1 MKKFILHGELSDL
14 FAENIYLDALTP
26 NDAIMGLCVNF
37 PKFKQYFIQKS
48 EIGVDFQFVDSKD
61 KTYER
66 FCGNILLKEKEYH
79 IIPSPQGK
87 AGAAGFLGNFAMNFG
102 MSYGL
107 QKLADKLN
115 FTEEENVPEYEI
127 IQTNSFLYTDNENRA
142 EQGTPVPIVYG
153 QLRVGTKVIHSSV
166 ENYDFDYKN
175 MVIYNSDNIVSA
187 DLVIN
192 SSPSNDDLRN
202 FSVEDQVNSYSV
214 SDKRMLSFGG
224 QNGSKSFNPD
234 INNESYSE
242 GYENQGYWSGG
253 RKVYGPSAKKA
264 LRRHN
269 SGSTVPESNTVRP
282 FVFPRG
288 GMDGAMRPN
297 SSRVDCVTLNGKP
310 IAFKGSSPLK
320 VGNRG
325 NYQKLESIGLYKSLE
340 ILSEGPIA
348 GLALPIGEDS
358 KDNGQVTFPERAT
371 SSLLQ
376 GFKAVLGPL
385 SYYDY
390 LDGRQY
396 TLNDKTEPQEN
407 GELTIISPG
416 QKYRDL
422 NNVLLNGIF
431 NIQANSE
438 EINDHGLSII
448 VDQPTVSY
456 RAALGSSTFDADPL
470 HRARE
475 DGVDGVY
482 SEYTSTNRMFTLD
495 AYHKYELFLNTNTDP
510 SQGGISS
517 DYRDVGKIDLSL
529 LTDNVT
535 LDINLRTF
543 DGFRNRDE
551 SEYFDGE
558 GYNNKILELQIN
570 PYSRPVHFSA
580 NTSPILPTDEIG
592 QCKATVSDLASILDI
607 GNPQS
612 QVDSSIDSYGSDL
625 RQNGDTRTYEDLPVV
640 IENSEFVDSFRPTN
654 KVDAFGNPLEFNK
667 MARIYLDTS
676 KKGVTDQLYK
686 YQNLSVSLHIA
697 NLTRKDG
704 NFFQPAAN
712 TRPGAS
718 QFTAIGYDY
727 LTKEVPLFLS
737 LTLDEYISCANID
750 EKWNGWTNWQVRKKV
765 DGKWI
770 YQSIGAGTDNQGNS
784 LEYRHLRKYPAPDSV
799 QKQEWSRFGNYFSG
813 SPDSLPISYVH
824 YGEGNSDEDVV
835 SNGAKIVEASAI
847 YNPLVDQL
855 PDINPNNYPEY
866 QYFDAPY
873 EEGDI
878 VTFDLSTLRSFKQF
892 GTNLEISS
900 EFPEDNN
907 IYEEVFWGPNDQLII
922 EGSPSGYKFFQQ
934 ELDDGALG
942 FKTYPWVFECI
953 SGYNSPIK
961 DPSYYTN
968 YSSYSD
974 YFPGD
979 IVKRGLDFYKAIGNK
994 VGLPFDE
1001 GTIGAVVPSGSM
1013 RDWSG
1018 NYTFAIGQ
1026 SFKILDGLNGQ
1037 GMYNDDDYAG
1047 WLFES
1052 KYENI
1057 CWGCEQVI
1065 QWNPNIQFN
1074 YNPFIPN
1081 YVKDSNS
1088 NTNCNIYIL
1097 TKQTFIGDD
1106 PTTGDANSPWQ
1117 PYECNTID
1125 FLDTNKFDFYP
1136 SEYRQVDG
1144 RGEWIVPDEFE
1155 PYLIEAVEVTNT
1167 GVWKILPMKNVAPPQ
1182 QYSEWSKTESY
1193 QKREYVLYGGKFYRA
1208 KNDVKNPWQKPEYA
1222 TSLPHI
1228 LPDHLMH
1235 KALGYSSDYLNK
1247 QNEPTQ
1253 QEIAD
1258 LLGSDFNIEEAE
1270 SLPHW
1275 FAPFDGYDPSDIL
1288 NDQFHKYFSQGHAKL
1303 AMLDTFTFK
1312 AAESYPEWRDNIAYQ
1327 GFYYFQDFFTYHETK
1342 TTAIVASSNIRFEDH
1357 WLFDVVYE
1365 EDGEDVYGLHRRTKQ
1380 NSDYFQYQRDTTP
1393 EEKDD
1398 VNLEISTYFTQTYSD
1413 DWGRPAWDGMEDY
1426 YYTDKNLIDYQR
1438 GKFDDAPRLANLR
1451 WIAESINLNYF
1462 NQFNSTTWK
1471 GQYLNDGLVVVK
1483 REHSQWDFAHQQRV
1497 ASKNAWKRQGSNR
1510 PYCRNYTNVQIN
1522 KSHVVVRY
1530 NGRLFKLKDGESV
1543 DPEENN
1549 FLYDLDT
1556 DQRTEYRKTFYKD
1569 NGYNG
1574 NQEVTL
1580 FSGDK
1585 TIKGI
1590 RLKCPTACND
1600 AFYNGG
1606 ETFEFQKIGTKP
1618 TRIANGD
1625 EAANITLSPGLSAV
1639 ARSLLD
1645 DVTFETEDGG
1655 QVTQTSNISDNEL
1668 ITSLSKTATF
1678 STDISVT
1685 RRTFDP
1691 PIDSNGSLNS
1701 KWIEIPL
1708 SLTPD
1713 RDPDNWESNV
1723 SWKQAEI
1730 EEEED
1735 SFKPGDY
1742 NIDFDF
1748 QGFAVDTNV
1757 TALMPDP
1764 PPGGENPGFVGRLF
1778 GGGKKVNDIYQ
1789 SPKHFIKY
1797 TEPEWTRLANGVS
1810 KNVSIS
1816 KLIRE
1821 VYLSRA
1827 VVYEQSVT
1835 YYKSFGR
1842 KKPGYEYQ
1850 TFNSIPCYAST
1861 GEKFNEYILN
1871 QFKKAIEANGDT
1883 FIIDKAMASKE
1894 ARVGNS
1900 RITSNTVSSSSQV
1913 AALQS
1918 RGYQTLRTRFLLFN
1932 IGVGGRNMPF
1942 DPSNPELE
1950 FVQDYLYGSE
1960 NSGFP
1965 SYMLQSHEFD
1975 GSRNGYFGRSLK
1987 TFKNIQFLNLGY
1999 SPGDFS
2005 DDRTGF
2011 YESTFSPRATIYVL
2025 RKRQDNTVSILPTS
2039 IEAFAQ
2045 TDNSHGIIQNIFLLK
2060 TPTKCVYDPFAF
2072 GWTYIS
2078 PTSKDSLKPSV
2089 VMGGDLYQDIG
2100 FFVSIDSTIGNYPIK
2115 CEVSDGEVTSIV
2127 VNGFYNAPESGD
2139 TGLKYGWES
2148 HVENDSPDFRT
2159 PLGLYNDGSILSLT
2173 VLNSSRNGKVKA
2185 VGEVL
2190 DSNNITFIDKDR
2202 YLASN
2207 KNSRMIHTGRVK
2219 EFDIIDSG
2227 SGYNSV
2233 FVNGYVL
2240 PLVNVLKSLQTDSF
2254 ERGYKPGLLAL
2265 AYGLPASKFEN
2276 VNLTPQQ
2283 LVSYVKVKIQFQV
2296 ASTGKIENDRSNFNS
2311 ALPNG
2316 YAILNPGIGFSVPDR
2331 IIFLNADYHYPIN
2344 DDMSDD
2350 EKEFNTTMRL
2360 RMAHLRSLLS
2370 SQKPKIFASDQSISL
2385 NPDHDLQ
2392 KQPLI
2397 LNAIPENGSIR
2408 FIEQKQSGKGFL
2420 PFDRIPDPFEN
2431 LSEFLPAFNLT
2442 FNNGSLVSA
2451 FLDFDNN
2458 LTSFSPED
2466 TEVSITISNPKLLVK
2481 DMSSNNPGSDPYA
2494 KFRSIYLD
2502 DIPIRDHTHRFN
2514 FSKFHFDLRVGNF
2527 KNYDTEYNI
2536 PRILNDDVRSSLISD
2551 EFKIPAYTKFLNSP
2565 LYGPRNEGDKDYF
2578 ITHTIKNPQVTNVSI
2593 SIKINKLHYIYEGDE
2608 SVVYLNLIPILGM
2621 VFGWMIGKYLAE
2633 QLKEFIPDLAK
2644 TFGIGASI
2652 GFTFPKLLSAPI
2664 KMAANAIAEAFVMTG
2679 GILGALAGIDIAKK
2693 YFGCDKLPWL
2703 CFKVGELIKNSGEIW
2718 PAKINLIVEY
2728 GLEGKNLTKQ
2738 LLTFSGCATSPYVK
2752 DVYLDALPLPN
2763 REDEYINR
2771 NRTIRIYRSTRE
2783 IDPLVGGLAE
2793 ARFKIDAEVASITEY
2808 VGGYFSYPTTALV
2821 GTRLNSKDFPSL
2833 PKREFLIKG
2842 KLIKIPS
2849 NYDAVNGLYIG
2860 SWNGYFRDEFLWT
2873 SNPAWVIYDLLTNEK
2888 YGMGKYGVTA
2898 EDIDK
2903 WSFYRFAQRCDDRV
2917 DTIVD
2922 GQETNERRH
2931 MCNLY
2936 VDSEKEAF
2944 QYVKGLMQIYN
2955 ASLNFT
2961 HGKITIV
2968 QDAPSEVGPVML
2980 FNNSNISEGGFA
2992 YSSTPAT
2999 SQITAVTVDYLDERD
3014 NYTPKSEYVENSR
3027 GIRIHGYSHIRIP
3040 GNGITRTGE
3049 AFRLA
3054 WQKMLSREVEREVI
3068 SFSTGLKGSFLSIGD
3083 IIEVVD
3089 NNKVS
3094 HHSGGRVT
3102 KIVDNNTI
3110 ELDVPIEAIGDTDFL
3125 YVEINDHNYENWE
3138 SEKEYTFP
3146 TVVEHKN
3153 LFYALIGQNGLN
3165 SPNVDPTNWRPLI
3178 DFKGKKFSKYTIMSK
3193 SNFSVTFAENLF
3205 KNIKTGYTWTVY
3217 HNTDNKIKSKEYRVQ
3232 QIKQKSTLEY
3242 EILASEYHI
3251 DKYIQI
3257 DKLSSSSDS
3266 VGGID
3271 FNPTEYYGH
3280 DIKLSPPATRTPTP
3294 TITPSN
3300 SVTPS
3305 YTPTSSITP
3314 TYTPTNTITPTYT
3327 ATQTITPTNT
3337 TTVTPTATP
3346 SLTAT
3351 PTVTP
3356 SLTATPTLTPSLT
3369 ATPTFTP
3376 THTPTQTITPTN
3388 TTTVTPT
3395 ATPSLT
3401 ATPTITPTI
3410 TPTTTTTPSNT
3421 ITATITH
3428 TPVPTFSITPS
3439 FGSSMTPT
3447 LTPTITPTVTP
3458 SNTLTPTVTPSNTLT
3473 PTVTPSNTLTPTH
3486 TPTITPTLTVTPT
3499 NTNTPTPTLTQTIT
3513 PTETVTPTQVAH
3525 PLFLHYGANVTVLQ
3539 TAEGQSV
3546 ESTIYRKMDDRC
3558 WKGRAT
3564 VKYWL
3569 SSVDSNTVNKDLVAK
3584 KDEDFLEK
3592 QGEITFEDGEDSTT
3606 VEISALLDDVDDY
3619 PEFFQIMI
3627 DSHVDIV
3634 DTVFRQTHTVFENFD
3649 NPKLILINLP
3659 STTPTPTYSVTPS
3672 ITPTSTVT
3680 PTHTPTHTPTLTVS
3694 TTPPP
3699 TDTPIPSI
3707 SPTQTPTQT
3716 PFPTDTPTSTPDPTA
3731 TPPRTPLP
3739 YHDGGIQV
3747 YLDPDVAVLN
3757 EGSTAH
3763 LTVRRTLGPGFYA
3776 GPVSGVVDV
3785 SLSEEFTPPLE
3796 FTSFLNNEFT
3806 DGLNNWSI
3814 NDSVDVNLEV
3824 VNNTNQNNKL
3834 IKLSSETSSSTRPSI
3849 VNGIRDP
3856 GHVSD
3861 PSIFKSWSG
3870 FYITGDGFHNRLLY
3884 DDPNK
3889 NTHILALSGIVDESD
3904 SFYDPTENL
3913 VIFGERLS
3921 FPFPYSL
3928 IFENRNE
3935 FPSNVPK
3942 ELTADR
3948 PFIVGAYKSF
3958 DGLTPGAIYNT
3969 SYEAAVIDDDSGPV
3983 LNAILFEPLIYSKE
3997 YPVDWEETQDSWPD
4011 LTLGSFTLNGNN
4023 LSGDSS
4029 VNNFDPAI
4037 ITFPTIPGRGY
4048 SIEVSVEH
4056 SETSFDITNP
4066 PTVFELFLNDQ
4077 PIKEIT
4083 SSDIDLSNNGRH
4095 IISHIFQ
4102 AQSDTVSNIS
4112 FLNGDF
4118 SDGASTSLN
4127 DWEVTDQNN
4136 STIDD
4141 STVIDTSEDGVL
4153 LETSS
4158 IDSTNLSDTAKVSQ
4172 TLGTSIGQ
4180 EYSILLDFKKI
4191 TPASTIALVMLV
4203 NDVVVFNSHER
4214 LNPAAG
4220 TVNFI
4225 APVTF
4230 EANSDSTKISF
4241 TTDNVHGAILLRSVE
4256 ISIKS
4261 SLLNNNNL
4269 KISMPTIGNSETN
4282 SLVISDIKIKEG
4294 FYYSKLNR
4302 LRFNVLD
4309 NTDGE
4314 YLNAA
4319 KSITLMAF
4327 QQDPGKSVIH
4337 SLNISAPKSL
4347 PKIHQTISFNDDIVN
4362 KPTEIINIRAFITNA
4377 NGGSTDMFIDGKK
4390 IASTEQQGNFI
4401 FSANHEIR
4409 VGAFMGNVYD
4419 SFSLG
4424 FSSEGIGSRQIDSV
4438 YVQSSGSLGFA
4449 GPDDIHVGE
4458 LDFSFESNETKTLTD
4473 QAIVTIKDDQW
4484 YPEELNEVFSISL
4497 PYDKLSSHPG
4507 DAVYINKDKTVTG
4520 FGLILEPTPTPT
4532 ITPTLTSTVT
4542 PTSTLTPTLTVTPT
4556 LTPTVTPSL
4565 AYQYFYDKFVSLDL
4579 TTSTFGKT
4587 KVGSDIYF
4595 YNTENLIGKDWS
4607 LHLAHSWYDK
4617 GNSYNDSD
4625 YSEVAFIVAGGQQK
4639 HTFGMSAM
4647 DLGASLARELI
4658 VYRPK
4663 MNDRLYDGA
4672 ISGKINFEMVFDN
4685 VDIDIGSPY
4694 TYTKDGELI
4703 DYFEQP
4709 LELDK
4714 YNNLEDSLPLNPIKQ
4729 GWRSPTSKQY
4739 RLKSQGDSADERSPP
4754 GVNSYLFI
4762 THQDQNPQREDS
4774 SSNVSFDFYLAKGQ
4788 IATNVVG
4795 VSGVRKN
4802 FPSRDSEIYIYDP
4815 ITDTETGEY
4824 TILAPDC
4831 DDDDSSLSEHIL
4843 PLPKG
4848 ETVTVKLK
4856 YENIVLCDEHDNN
4869 NTSNENIE
4877 NQPSFSDLAPS
4888 IYLNP
4893 FKEKQIKLF
4902 IYQSDSYDGTTPD
4915 AIDLDD
4921 PSQVQCNLI
4930 DPPLFKLNNRYGS
4943 TMDFQ
4948 ENVRDNTPYIFP
4960 DQVFRIDFHNI
4971 DVHLDP
4977 YRGFALLS
4985 KNDDSFIVE
4994 YYDLVSRTVK
5004 TTFVVKCKNIDLPS
5018 SDMSKFDIEGLPN
5031 DATSTKKDRQ
5041 IGGKNGIQFNIELG
5055 DGEKIEFII
5064 ADTDETVGPY
5074 NPNATNPPAG
5084 YNTVYQKFQI
5094 RGIDAR
5100 TAFTGG

>member
-14 FAENIYLDALTP
+14 FTENIYLDALTP

-48 EIGVDFQFVDSKD
+48 EVGVDFQFVDSKD

-87 AGAAGFLGNFAMNFG
+87 AGAAGMVGNFAMNFG

-175 MVIYNSDNIVSA
+175 MVIYNSDNIVNA
-187 DLVIN
+187 DLIIN
-192 SSPSNDDLRN
+192 STPSNDDLRN

-214 SDKRMLSFGG
+214 SDKRRLSFGG
-224 QNGSKSFNPD
+224 ENGAKSFSPD

-242 GYENQGYWSGG
+242 GYKNEGYWSGG

-264 LRRHN
+264 IRRHN

-288 GMDGAMRPN
+288 GMDGSMRP
-297 SSRVDCVTLNGKP
+297 SSSKVDCVTLGGKP

-320 VGNRG
+320 VGDRG

-348 GLALPIGEDS
+348 GLALPIGDGS

-376 GFKAVLGPL
+376 GFKAQLGPL

-390 LDGRQY
+390 FDDREY
-396 TLNDKTEPQEN
+396 TLNDKTDPKED
-407 GELTIISPG
+407 GEITIVSPG
-416 QKYRDL
+416 QKYRNL
-422 NNVLLNGIF
+422 NNDLLNGLF

-448 VDQPTVSY
+448 VDQPSVSY

-470 HRARE
+470 HVQKE
-475 DGVDGVY
+475 NSGGVY
-482 SEYTSTNRMFTLD
+482 SRYTSTNRMFTLD
-495 AYHKYELFLNTNTDP
+495 AYDEHKLSLNMNKDP
-510 SQGGISS
+510 NQGGIF
-517 DYRDVGKIDLSL
+517 DEYRDAGKIDLSL
-529 LTDNVT
+529 LTDNVS
-535 LDINLRTF
+535 LDMNLRAF

-551 SEYFDGE
+551 LEYFDGE
-558 GYNNKILELQIN
+558 GYNNKVFEVQIN
-570 PYSRPVHFSA
+570 PYSRPLNFSA
-580 NTSPILPTDEIG
+580 NTSPVLPSDEIG

-625 RQNGDTRTYEDLPVV
+625 RQYGDTRTYEDLPVV
-640 IENSEFVDSFRPTN
+640 IENSEFVDSFRPDN
-654 KVDAFGNPLEFNK
+654 KVDAFGDPLTFDK
-667 MARIYLDTS
+667 MARIYLDTN

-686 YQNLSVSLHIA
+686 YQDLSVRLHVA

-704 NFFQPAAN
+704 NFFQPAVNA
-712 TRPGAS
+712 RPGAS
-718 QFTAIGYDY
+718 QFTKIGYDY

-765 DGKWI
+765 DGNWT
-770 YQSIGAGTDNQGNS
+770 YQPIGAGTDNQGNS

-799 QKQEWSRFGNYFSG
+799 NKQEWSRFGNYFSG

-824 YGEGNSDEDVV
+824 YGKGSSDEDVV

-847 YNPLVDQL
+847 YNPLVDQV
-855 PDINPNNYPEY
+855 PDINPSNYQEY
-866 QYFDAPY
+866 QSFNTPY
-873 EEGDI
+873 EQGDR
-878 VTFDLSTLRSFKQF
+878 VTFSLDTF
-892 GTNLEISS
+892 TNMLGFENNI
-900 EFPEDNN
+900 EVLAKFPEQNN
-907 IYEEVFWGPNDQLII
+907 IYEEVLWGPNDQLII
-922 EGSPSGYKFFQQ
+922 EGSHSGYKFFKQ
-934 ELDDGALG
+934 EVDDGSLG
-942 FKTYPWVFECI
+942 FKEYPWVFECI
-953 SGYNSPIK
+953 SGYNSPLRNL
-961 DPSYYTN
+961 PTHEYFVN
-968 YSSYSD
+968 YNQYSD
-974 YFPGD
+974 YYPGD
-979 IVKRGLDFYKAIGNK
+979 LVKRGLDYYKVIENK
-994 VGLPFDE
+994 IGLPFDE
-1001 GTIGAVVPSGSM
+1001 GTIDAHVPSGSM
-1013 RDWSG
+1013 KDWTG

-1026 SFKILDGLNGQ
+1026 SFKIVDGLNGQ
-1037 GMYNDDDYAG
+1037 GMHDGDDFAG
-1047 WLFES
+1047 WVFES

-1057 CWGCEQVI
+1057 CWGCEQVV
-1065 QWNPNIQFN
+1065 QWNPNIIFN
-1074 YNPFIPN
+1074 YNPFIPS

-1088 NTNCNIYIL
+1088 DTNCNIFKL
-1097 TKQTFIGDD
+1097 TKQTFLGDD
-1106 PTTGDANSPWQ
+1106 PATGDADSAWQ
-1117 PYECNTID
+1117 PFECDTINFYD
-1125 FLDTNKFDFYP
+1125 SEKWSFYP
-1136 SEYRQVDG
+1136 SEFEQVDG
-1144 RGEWIVPDEFE
+1144 RTQWIVPTEFE
-1155 PYLIEAVEVTNT
+1155 PYITEPVSITNT
-1167 GVWKILPMKNVAPPQ
+1167 EVWKIQHMQNVAPPQ
-1182 QYSEWSKTESY
+1182 EYSEWSKTESY
-1193 QKREYVLYGGKFYRA
+1193 QEREYVIYGGKFYRA
-1208 KNDVKNPWQKPEYA
+1208 KNDVKNPWQKPEYS
-1222 TSLPHI
+1222 TSLTNM
-1228 LPDHLMH
+1228 LPEHVMH
-1235 KALGYSSDYLNK
+1235 KALGYSADYLSNRG
-1247 QNEPTQ
+1247 EPSQ
-1253 QEIAD
+1253 QVIKD
-1258 LLGSDFNIEEAE
+1258 LLGSDFQIEEAK

-1275 FAPFDGYDPSDIL
+1275 FGSSDRTVEIT
-1288 NDQFHKYFSQGHAKL
+1288 NDRIAAYFKNGGAKL
-1303 AMLDTFTFK
+1303 KLLDSFSFK
-1312 AAESYPEWRDNIAYQ
+1312 SVESYPEWQDNIAYQ
-1327 GFYYFQDFFTYHETK
+1327 GFYYFQDFFTYHKTK
-1342 TTAIVASSNIRFEDH
+1342 TTAIVADSNVEFEDH
-1357 WLFDVVYE
+1357 WLFNVVYE
-1365 EDGEDVYGLHRRTKQ
+1365 DDGEDVYGLHRTTRP
-1380 NSDYFQYQRDTTP
+1380 NSDYFGYNRDTTP

-1398 VNLEISTYFTQTYSD
+1398 INMEISTYFLQTYSD
-1413 DWGRPAWDGMEDY
+1413 DWGQPAWNGMEDY
-1426 YYTDKNLIDYQR
+1426 YYTDKDLLDYQAGR
-1438 GKFDDAPRLANLR
+1438 SDRAPRLANLK
-1451 WIAESINLNYF
+1451 WIAESIDLNHF
-1462 NQFNSTTWK
+1462 NRFTSSTWK
-1471 GQYLNDGLVVVK
+1471 GKFLNEGLVVVK
-1483 REHSQWDFAHQQRV
+1483 REHSLVEFTAQQQKL
-1497 ASKNAWKRQGSNR
+1497 ADNAWINHTKT
-1510 PYCRNYTNVQIN
+1510 YCRHYTNVQIN

-1543 DPEENN
+1543 DPEEKN
-1549 FLYDLDT
+1549 FLYDVNT
-1556 DQRTEYRKTFYKD
+1556 DQRTIYKKTFYSN

-1574 NQEVTL
+1574 NKDVTL

-1585 TIKGI
+1585 TIKG
-1590 RLKCPTACND
+1590 RRVKCPTACND
-1600 AFYNGG
+1600 AYYNGG
-1606 ETFEFQKIGTKP
+1606 MSFNDPESPQTLGTKP
-1618 TRIANGD
+1618 IRTVNGD
-1625 EAANITLSPGLSAV
+1625 ETIDMTLRPAV
-1639 ARSLLD
+1639 TALATSLFD
-1645 DVTFETEDGG
+1645 DVVNQIEGG
-1655 QVTQTSNISDNEL
+1655 GEVTVTSNISPNDL
-1668 ITSLSKTATF
+1668 VTSSPIDTYTTPL
-1678 STDISVT
+1678 SVT

-1691 PIDSNGSLNS
+1691 PIDVNGLLNS

-1713 RDPDNWESNV
+1713 RDPDNWESNIL
-1723 SWKQAEI
+1723 WKQAEI

-1735 SFKPGDY
+1735 SFRPGDY
-1742 NIDFDF
+1742 NVDFDF
-1748 QGFAVDTNV
+1748 QGFAVDKNV
-1757 TALMPDP
+1757 VALMPDP
-1764 PPGGENPGFVGRLF
+1764 PPGGGKVGVVGRLF
-1778 GGGKKVNDIYQ
+1778 GKGKKINDIYQ
-1789 SPKHFIKY
+1789 SPKHRIKY

-1821 VYLSRA
+1821 VYLSRS
-1827 VVYEQSVT
+1827 VVYEKSVT
-1835 YYKSFGR
+1835 IYKTFGR
-1842 KKPGYEYQ
+1842 KKNALEYQ
-1850 TFNSIPCYAST
+1850 TFSSIPCYANT
-1861 GEKFNEYILN
+1861 GEKFNEYILS
-1871 QFKKAIEANGDT
+1871 QFKKTIEANGDT
-1883 FIIDKAMASKE
+1883 FIIDQAMTNKE

-1900 RITSNTVSSSSQV
+1900 RIRSNTVSSSAQV
-1913 AALQS
+1913 QALQS
-1918 RGYQTLRTRFLLFN
+1918 RSYQTLRTRFLLFN
-1932 IGVGGRNMPF
+1932 IGVGGLNMPLN
-1942 DPSNPELE
+1942 PSNKEEE
-1950 FVQDYLYGSE
+1950 FIQDYLYGTE

-1965 SYMLQSHEFD
+1965 AYMLQSHEFD
-1975 GSRNGYFGRSLK
+1975 SSRNGYFGRSLK

-1999 SPGDFS
+1999 APGDFS

-2011 YESTFSPRATIYVL
+2011 YESTFSPRATVYVL
-2025 RKRQDNTVSILPTS
+2025 RKRNDGSVSILPTS

-2045 TDNSHGIIQNIFLLK
+2045 TDNSHGIIQNIFLLN
-2060 TPTKCVYDPFAF
+2060 TPKKCVYDPFAF

-2078 PTSKDSLKPSV
+2078 PTSAASLKPSV
-2089 VMGGDLYQDIG
+2089 ILGNDMYQDIG
-2100 FFVSIDSTIGNYPIK
+2100 FFVSIDSTIGNYPTK
-2115 CEVSDGEVTSIV
+2115 CKIEDGKVTSIV
-2127 VNGFYNAPESGD
+2127 VNNFYDAPNSGE
-2139 TGLKYGWES
+2139 TGLKYGWAS
-2148 HVENDSPDFRT
+2148 HVENDNPDFRT
-2159 PLGLYNDGSILSLT
+2159 PLGLYSDNSIQSIT
-2173 VLNSSRNGKVKA
+2173 VLNSSRNAKVQA

-2190 DSNNITFIDKDR
+2190 DSNSISFIDKQR

-2207 KNSRMIHTGRVK
+2207 KNSRFIRTGRVK

-2227 SGYNSV
+2227 SGYNTV
-2233 FVNGYVL
+2233 FVNGYIL
-2240 PLVNVLKSLQTDSF
+2240 PLINILKSLQTDSL

-2265 AYGLPASKFEN
+2265 VYGLPASKFEN
-2276 VNLTPQQ
+2276 TNISVSQ
-2283 LVSYVKVKIQFQV
+2283 LVSYVKVKVQFQV

-2316 YAILNPGIGFSVPDR
+2316 YAILNPGLGFSVPDR
-2331 IIFLNADYHYPIN
+2331 IIFLNKDYHYPIN

-2350 EKEFNTTMRL
+2350 EKDFNIKMRL
-2360 RMAHLRSLLS
+2360 RMDHLRSRLS
-2370 SQKPKIFASDQSISL
+2370 SEKPKIFTSDQSASL
-2385 NPDHDLQ
+2385 NPDHDLK

-2397 LNAIPENGSIR
+2397 LNATPENGSIR
-2408 FIEQKQSGKGFL
+2408 FINQKQSGKGFL
-2420 PFDRIPDPFEN
+2420 PFDRIPDPFEK
-2431 LSEFLPAFNLT
+2431 LSEFLPTFALT

-2451 FLDFDNN
+2451 FLNFSNN
-2458 LTSFSPED
+2458 LTSFSPSD
-2466 TEVSITISNPKLLVK
+2466 TDVSVVISNPRLLTK
-2481 DMSSNNPGSDPYA
+2481 DMSSNDPNSDPFA

-2527 KNYDTEYNI
+2527 KNHDTEYNI
-2536 PRILNDDVRSSLISD
+2536 PRILDDDVRLPLISD

-2621 VFGWMIGKYLAE
+2621 VFGWMVGKYLAE
-2633 QLKEFIPDLAK
+2633 QIKEFIPDLAK

-2664 KMAANAIAEAFVMTG
+2664 KMASNAIAEAFVMTG
-2679 GILGALAGIDIAKK
+2679 GVLGALAGIDIAKK

-2728 GLEGKNLTKQ
+2728 GLEGKSLKKQ
-2738 LLTFSGCATSPYVK
+2738 MLTFSGCATSPYVK

-2783 IDPLVGGLAE
+2783 IDPLIGGLAE

-2849 NYDAVNGLYIG
+2849 NYDAINGLYVG

-2873 SNPAWVIYDLLTNEK
+2873 SNPAWIIYDLLTNEK
-2888 YGMGKYGVTA
+2888 YGMGKYGVTT

-2922 GQETNERRH
+2922 GKETNERRH

-2936 VDSEKEAF
+2936 IDSEKEAF
-2944 QYVKGLMQIYN
+2944 EYIKGLMQVYN

-2968 QDAPSEVGPVML
+2968 QDAPSEVGPIML

-3014 NYTPKSEYVENSR
+3014 NYNPKSEYVENSR

-3102 KIVDNNTI
+3102 KIVDSHTI
-3110 ELDVPIEAIGDTDFL
+3110 ELDVPIEAIGNTDFL
-3125 YVEINDHNYENWE
+3125 YVEINDHNYDKWE
-3138 SEKEYTFP
+3138 SEKEYSFP
-3146 TVVEHKN
+3146 SVVDHNN

-3178 DFKGKKFSKYTIMSK
+3178 DFKGKKFSKYTITAASQ
-3193 SNFSVTFAENLF
+3193 FSVTFKESLF
-3205 KNIKTGYTWTVY
+3205 NNIKTGYTWTVY
-3217 HNTDNKIKSKEYRVQ
+3217 HNTQDKIKSKEYRVQ

-3242 EILASEYHI
+3242 EILASEYYI

-3271 FNPTEYYGH
+3271 FSPTEYYGH
-3280 DIKLSPPATRTPTP
+3280 EIKLSPPATRTPTP

-3314 TYTPTNTITPTYT
+3314 TYTPTKTITPTYT
-3327 ATQTITPTNT
+3327 PTQTITPTNT
-3337 TTVTPTATP
+3337 VTQ
-3346 SLTAT
+3346 T

-3356 SLTATPTLTPSLT
+3356 SLTATPTVTPTLT
-3369 ATPTFTP
+3369 ATSTITP
-3376 THTPTQTITPTN
+3376 TYTPTQTITPTN
-3388 TTTVTPT
+3388 TATQTPTVTTSLTVTPT
-3395 ATPSLT
+3395 VTPTLT
-3401 ATPTITPTI
+3401 ATSTITPTI
-3410 TPTTTTTPSNT
+3410 TPTTTVTPSNT

-3428 TPVPTFSITPS
+3428 TPVPTTSVSPS
-3439 FGSSMTPT
+3439 FGTSMTPT

-3473 PTVTPSNTLTPTH
+3473 PTNTPTV
-3486 TPTITPTLTVTPT
+3486 TPTLTVTPT
-3499 NTNTPTPTLTQTIT
+3499 NTITPTHTSTQTVT

-3525 PLFLHYGANVTVLQ
+3525 PLFLHYGTNVTVLQ

-3558 WKGRAT
+3558 WKGPAT

-3569 SSVDSNTVNKDLVAK
+3569 SSIDPNTIDESALAVQN
-3584 KDEDFLEK
+3584 EDFLPK
-3592 QGEITFEDGEDSTT
+3592 QGEIIFKDGEDSTT
-3606 VEISALLDDVDDY
+3606 IQISALLDDVDDY

-3634 DTVFRQTHTVFENFD
+3634 HQVFHQTHTVFENFD
-3649 NPKLILINLP
+3649 NPKFILINLP
-3659 STTPTPTYSVTPS
+3659 STTPTPTYSITPS
-3672 ITPTSTVT
+3672 ETPTNTVT
-3680 PTHTPTHTPTLTVS
+3680 PTITPTHTPTLTISV
-3694 TTPPP
+3694 TPPP

-3716 PFPTDTPTSTPDPTA
+3716 PVPTDTPTSTPEPTA

-3747 YLDPDVAVLN
+3747 YLDPDVAIMN

-3763 LTVRRTLGPGFYA
+3763 LVVKRTIGQGFYS
-3776 GPVSGVVDV
+3776 GPVNGIVNV
-3785 SLSEEFTPPLE
+3785 SLSEEFTPPLQI
-3796 FTSFLNNEFT
+3796 TSFLNNEFT
-3806 DGLNNWSI
+3806 DGLNDWTVD
-3814 NDSVDVNLEV
+3814 DSVDVDLEV
-3824 VNNTNQNNKL
+3824 VNHTHQNNKL
-3834 IKLSSETSSSTRPSI
+3834 IKLSSDTSSANKASI
-3849 VNGIRDP
+3849 VDGIRDP
-3856 GHVSD
+3856 SNN
-3861 PSIFKSWSG
+3861 KSWSG
-3870 FYITGDGFHNRLLY
+3870 FYITGYGIHSHLLY
-3884 DDPNK
+3884 DDPN
-3889 NTHILALSGIVDESD
+3889 NNAHILSLSGIVDESD
-3904 SFYDPTENL
+3904 SFYSPTQNL
-3913 VIFGERLS
+3913 VVFDERFN
-3921 FPFPYSL
+3921 FPSPYSL
-3928 IFENRNE
+3928 IFENVNE
-3935 FPSNVPK
+3935 FPSNMPRG
-3942 ELTADR
+3942 LTADI
-3948 PFIVGAYKSF
+3948 PFIVGAYKKF
-3958 DGLTPGAIYNT
+3958 DNLTPGAIYNT
-3969 SYEAAVIDDDSGPV
+3969 SYTTEIINKTHNGL
-3983 LNAILFEPLIYSKE
+3983 LNSVFFEPLIYSKE
-3997 YPVDWEETQDSWPD
+3997 YPVNWEESRDSWPD
-4011 LTLGSFTLNGNN
+4011 LTLGSFILDNDNN

-4029 VNNFDPAI
+4029 VDNFDPAI
-4037 ITFPTIPGRGY
+4037 ISFPTIPGRGY

-4056 SETSFDITNP
+4056 NETSTN
-4066 PTVFELFLNDQ
+4066 TTNQSNVFELFLNDQ
-4077 PIKEIT
+4077 SIKQVT
-4083 SSDIDLSNNGRH
+4083 SSEIDLSNNGRH
-4095 IISHIFQ
+4095 IISHVFQ
-4102 AQSDTVSNIS
+4102 AQSDTELNVS
-4112 FLNGDF
+4112 FLNSDF
-4118 SDGASTSLN
+4118 SDRTPTSLN
-4127 DWEVTDQNN
+4127 DWLVTNQDDT
-4136 STIDD
+4136 SIDD
-4141 STVIDTSEDGVL
+4141 SIVIDSSMNGGVL
-4153 LETSS
+4153 FNSS
-4158 IDSTNLSDTAKVSQ
+4158 HDASNIAKVSQ
-4172 TLGTSIGQ
+4172 TIQTSIGQ
-4180 EYSILLDFKKI
+4180 SYSILLDFQKI
-4191 TPASTIALVMLV
+4191 TVSSTVGLVALV
-4203 NDVVVFNSHER
+4203 NDVIVFNSHER
-4214 LNPAAG
+4214 LNPTAG
-4220 TVNFI
+4220 TADFLV
-4225 APVTF
+4225 PVIF
-4230 EANSDSTKISF
+4230 EASTASTKISF
-4241 TTDNVHGAILLRSVE
+4241 TIDNVPGSILLKSAE
-4256 ISIKS
+4256 ISIEAS
-4261 SLLNNNNL
+4261 QLSNNNL
-4269 KISMPTIGNSETN
+4269 KISMPSISEGETN
-4282 SLVISDIKIKEG
+4282 NLVVSDIKIKEG

-4302 LRFNVLD
+4302 LRFHVLD

-4319 KSITLMAF
+4319 KSLTLMAF
-4327 QQDPGKSVIH
+4327 QKMPGKTAIH
-4337 SLNISAPKSL
+4337 SLNISAPKTL
-4347 PKIHQTISFNDDIVN
+4347 PKIHQTISFNDDIIEKN
-4362 KPTEIINIRAFITNA
+4362 TEIINIRAFITNA
-4377 NGGSTDMFIDGKK
+4377 NGGSTNMFIDGEK
-4390 IASTEQQGNFI
+4390 IASTEQEGNFT
-4401 FSANHEIR
+4401 FSVNHEIR
-4409 VGAFMGNVYD
+4409 VGSWQGNLYD
-4419 SFSLG
+4419 KFSLG
-4424 FSSEGIGSRQIDSV
+4424 FSSEGVGSRQIDSV

-4449 GPDDIHVGE
+4449 GPEDFNVGE
-4458 LDFSFESNETKTLTD
+4458 LNFSFDSDETKTLTD
-4473 QAIVTIKDDQW
+4473 EPIITIKDDQW
-4484 YPEELNEVFSISL
+4484 YPEELNEIFSISL

-4507 DAVYINKDKTVTG
+4507 DAVYINSSKTITG
-4520 FGLILEPTPTPT
+4520 LGLILEPTPTPT
-4532 ITPTLTSTVT
+4532 NTVTVTSTVT
-4542 PTSTLTPTLTVTPT
+4542 PTPTLTPTLTVTPT

-4579 TTSTFGKT
+4579 TTSTFGKE

-4595 YNTENLIGKDWS
+4595 YNTEDLIGKGWS
-4607 LHLAHSWYDK
+4607 HHLAHSWYDK
-4617 GNSYNDSD
+4617 GNNYNDSD
-4625 YSEVAFIVAGGQQK
+4625 YSEVAFIVVGGQQK
-4639 HTFGMSAM
+4639 HTFGLSSL
-4647 DLGASLARELI
+4647 DFGASLARELI

-4663 MNDRLYDGA
+4663 MNGRLYDGA
-4672 ISGKINFEMVFDN
+4672 ISGTINFEQVWDN
-4685 VDIDIGSPY
+4685 IDIDIGSPY

-4714 YNNLEDSLPLNPIKQ
+4714 YNNSRDALPFNPIKQ

-4739 RLKSQGDSADERSPP
+4739 RLRSQGDTADDLGPT
-4754 GVNSYLFI
+4754 GVKSHSFI
-4762 THQDQNPQREDS
+4762 THQDKNPQRGDFS
-4774 SSNVSFDFYLAKGQ
+4774 SVSFDFYLAKGQ

-4795 VSGVRKN
+4795 VSGIRKN
-4802 FPSRDSEIYIYDP
+4802 FPMRDSEIYIYDP

-4831 DDDDSSLSEHIL
+4831 DNDDSIPSEHIL

-4848 ETVTVKLK
+4848 ETLTVKLK

-4902 IYQSDSYDGTTPD
+4902 FYQSDTYDGSNPD
-4915 AIDLDD
+4915 TINLDD

-4930 DPPLFKLNNRYGS
+4930 DPPLFKLNNRYS
-4943 TMDFQ
+4943 SDMDFQ
-4948 ENVRDNTPYIFP
+4948 ENVSDNTPYIFP
-4960 DQVFRIDFHNI
+4960 DQVFQIDFHNI

-4977 YRGFALLS
+4977 YTGFALLS
-4985 KNDDSFIVE
+4985 KNNDSFIVK

-5004 TTFVVKCKNIDLPS
+5004 ATFTIKCNDIDLPS
-5018 SDMSKFDIEGLPN
+5018 SNMSKFHVQDLPN
-5031 DATSTKKDRQ
+5031 GATFAKVFRDIGKSVDA
-5041 IGGKNGIQFNIELG
+5041 IQFNITLD

-5064 ADTDETVGPY
+5064 GDTGETVGPY
-5074 NPNATNPPAG
+5074 NPNANNPPAG
-5084 YNTVYQKFQI
+5084 YDTVYQKFEI